1 MPAYS
6 TATTAGWQHLS
17 KIIFLTK
24 TSAYLAFKVEGDAYM
39 DVGLTSIFITVVIA
53 HFLALLSPGPD
64 FVLVVKSAIRNKSSN
79 AVGIAVGIALA
90 NAVYIG
96 LCLVGVGSILAAS
109 LPVMVALKVIGGLF
123 LIYLAFQALKARKS
137 AYENLETIDTGSTG
151 AYSHSFLHELITGF
165 MSGILNP
172 KNLLFYLS
180 LFTVVLT
187 NDVSFSFKLG
197 LGVWMTLIVFI
208 WDAAIIFLL
217 STPRVRRHFTKMAF
231 YIDKVTG
238 VLLGLIGFTIVK
250 STIIR

>member
-1 MPAYS
+1 
-6 TATTAGWQHLS
+6 
-17 KIIFLTK
+17 
-24 TSAYLAFKVEGDAYM
+24 M
-39 DVGLTSIFITVVIA
+39 DVGLTSIFVTVAVA

-64 FVLVVKSAIRNKSSN
+64 FVLVVKSAIRNKGKN
-79 AVGIAVGIALA
+79 AIGIAVGIALA

-109 LPVMVALKVIGGLF
+109 VSIMIALKIVGGLF
-123 LIYLAFQALKARKS
+123 LIYLAIQALKARRSSYETFEVSESES
-137 AYENLETIDTGSTG
+137 ASTHSGTFHYELV
-151 AYSHSFLHELITGF
+151 TGF

-197 LGVWMTLIVFI
+197 LGIWMTLVVFF

-217 STPRVRRHFTKMAF
+217 STNKVRSRFTKLAF

-238 VLLGLIGFTIVK
+238 AILGLIGFTIVK
-250 STIIR
+250 SAIVR

>member
-1 MPAYS
+1 
-6 TATTAGWQHLS
+6 
-17 KIIFLTK
+17 
-24 TSAYLAFKVEGDAYM
+24 M
-39 DVGLTSIFITVVIA
+39 DVGLTSIFVTVAVA

-64 FVLVVKSAIRNKSSN
+64 FVLVVKSAIRNKGKN
-79 AVGIAVGIALA
+79 AIGIAVGIALA
-90 NAVYIG
+90 NAVYIS

-109 LPVMVALKVIGGLF
+109 VSIMIALKIVGGLF
-123 LIYLAFQALKARKS
+123 LIYLAIQALKARRS
-137 AYENLETIDTGSTG
+137 SYETFEVSGAEGAST
-151 AYSHSFLHELITGF
+151 HSSSFHYELVTGF

-197 LGVWMTLIVFI
+197 LGIWMTLVVFL

-217 STPRVRRHFTKMAF
+217 STNKVRSRFTKLAF

-238 VLLGLIGFTIVK
+238 AILGLIGFTIVK
-250 STIIR
+250 SAIVR

>member
-1 MPAYS
+1 
-6 TATTAGWQHLS
+6 
-17 KIIFLTK
+17 
-24 TSAYLAFKVEGDAYM
+24 M
-39 DVGLTSIFITVVIA
+39 DVGLTSIFVTVAVA

-64 FVLVVKSAIRNKSSN
+64 FVLVVKSAIRNKGKN
-79 AVGIAVGIALA
+79 AIGIAVGIALA

-109 LPVMVALKVIGGLF
+109 VSIMIALKIVGGLF
-123 LIYLAFQALKARKS
+123 LIYLAIQALKARRS
-137 AYENLETIDTGSTG
+137 SYETFEVSESENAST
-151 AYSHSFLHELITGF
+151 HSGTFHYELVTGF

-197 LGVWMTLIVFI
+197 LGIWMTLVVFL

-217 STPRVRRHFTKMAF
+217 STNKVRSRFTKLAF

-238 VLLGLIGFTIVK
+238 AILGLIGFTIVK
-250 STIIR
+250 SAIAR

>member
-1 MPAYS
+1 
-6 TATTAGWQHLS
+6 
-17 KIIFLTK
+17 
-24 TSAYLAFKVEGDAYM
+24 M
-39 DVGLTSIFITVVIA
+39 DVGLTSIFVTVAVA

-64 FVLVVKSAIRNKSSN
+64 FVLVVKSAIRNKGKN
-79 AVGIAVGIALA
+79 AIGIAVGIALA
-90 NAVYIG
+90 NAVYIS

-109 LPVMVALKVIGGLF
+109 VSIMIALKIVGGLF
-123 LIYLAFQALKARKS
+123 LIYLAIQALKARRS
-137 AYENLETIDTGSTG
+137 SYETFEVSESEGASTD
-151 AYSHSFLHELITGF
+151 SNSFHYELVTGF

-197 LGVWMTLIVFI
+197 LGIWMTLVVFI

-217 STPRVRRHFTKMAF
+217 STNKVRSRFTKLAF

-238 VLLGLIGFTIVK
+238 AILGLIGFTIVK
-250 STIIR
+250 SAIVR

>member
-1 MPAYS
+1 
-6 TATTAGWQHLS
+6 
-17 KIIFLTK
+17 
-24 TSAYLAFKVEGDAYM
+24 M
-39 DVGLTSIFITVVIA
+39 DVGLTSIFVTVAVA

-64 FVLVVKSAIRNKSSN
+64 FVLVVKSAIRNKGKN
-79 AVGIAVGIALA
+79 AIGIAVGIALA

-109 LPVMVALKVIGGLF
+109 VSIMIALKIVGGLF
-123 LIYLAFQALKARKS
+123 LIYLAIQALKARRS
-137 AYENLETIDTGSTG
+137 SYETFEVSESEGAST
-151 AYSHSFLHELITGF
+151 HSNSFHYELVTGF

-197 LGVWMTLIVFI
+197 LGIWMTLVVFF

-217 STPRVRRHFTKMAF
+217 STNKVRSRFTKLAF

-238 VLLGLIGFTIVK
+238 AILGLIGFTIVK
-250 STIIR
+250 SAIVR